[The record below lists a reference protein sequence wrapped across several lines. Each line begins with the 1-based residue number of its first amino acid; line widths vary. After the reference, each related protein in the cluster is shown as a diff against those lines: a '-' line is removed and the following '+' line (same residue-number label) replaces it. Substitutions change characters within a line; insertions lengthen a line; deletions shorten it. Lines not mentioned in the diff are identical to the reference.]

1 MGSRGWYVC
10 HYDNQLLFYFKSK
23 WYWIGFFK
31 NVLSCYIK
39 IQETNCVGM
48 DKYFVLAA
56 TL

>member
-1 MGSRGWYVC
+1 MGSRGWFVY
-10 HYDNQLLFYFKSK
+10 HYDNQVLFYCKSK
-23 WYWIGFFK
+23 WYWIVFTY

-39 IQETNCVGM
+39 IQETNYVGM